1 MQPHPPPA
9 HLHLE
14 RSRGLTVDWGKGD
27 TVFYPV
33 EWLRKMSPSADQREL
48 REEMDRNPLTVLPNA
63 TSQKPIEASSMEFVG
78 NYAIRINFNDGHNT
92 GIYSWAYLREIEPG
106 KQSP

>member
-1 MQPHPPPA
+1 M
-9 HLHLE
+9 
-14 RSRGLTVDWGKGD
+14 DWGKGD